1 MTWKSLPQVSYLTC
15 NVLIYRHVPCPSSFC
30 CCCCCFCWVCL
41 ALQAAVDVMSHSL
54 LQLLCVI
61 DLQGE
66 GRVRTLRHWCQLLQQ
81 LHPDNL
87 PADHHYTLSTLP
99 PGSPQ
104 PGRSH
109 DNEWQQLH
117 VAKLDMAASKLA
129 VSVPAHALSRPQQ
142 PAHAVAP
149 SAESP
154 PQSQHADKAATGSA
168 AEFWLNQ
175 VLYVGQLADDQEQE
189 LLTFRELFLHSYAL
203 ENIIVGVPLP
213 ASLPAVHTDTAC
225 MPCRIIRTFMPAHLS
240 AKMACLSCVLQTF
253 PFSNC
258 LCPHRVFPGAK
269 RLPNISPCA

>member
-1 MTWKSLPQVSYLTC
+1 MK
-15 NVLIYRHVPCPSSFC
+15 
-30 CCCCCFCWVCL
+30 
-41 ALQAAVDVMSHSL
+41 
-54 LQLLCVI
+54 
-61 DLQGE
+61 
-66 GRVRTLRHWCQLLQQ
+66 HWCQLLQQ

-87 PADHHYTLSTLP
+87 PAHHHYTLSTLP

-117 VAKLDMAASKLA
+117 VAKLDTAASKLA
-129 VSVPAHALSRPQQ
+129 VSMPTHALSRPQQ
-142 PAHAVAP
+142 PAHAVLP

-213 ASLPAVHTDTAC
+213 ASLPAVHTDTTC
-225 MPCRIIRTFMPAHLS
+225 MLHRIIRTDCQHSCQHRLLACDVSCKTFLYPVACAHTLFCQVLNVCLIS
-240 AKMACLSCVLQTF
+240 VHVLDQKGSDCTSCMAS
-253 PFSNC
+253 S
-258 LCPHRVFPGAK
+258 PHHCHQQQSYPVMSSE
-269 RLPNISPCA
+269 I

>member
-1 MTWKSLPQVSYLTC
+1 MT
-15 NVLIYRHVPCPSSFC
+15 
-30 CCCCCFCWVCL
+30 
-41 ALQAAVDVMSHSL
+41 
-54 LQLLCVI
+54 

-66 GRVRTLRHWCQLLQQ
+66 GRVQTLKHWCQLLQQ

-87 PADHHYTLSTLP
+87 PAHHHYTLSTLP

-109 DNEWQQLH
+109 DSEWQQLH
-117 VAKLDMAASKLA
+117 VAKLDTAASKLA
-129 VSVPAHALSRPQQ
+129 VSVPTHALSRPQQ
-142 PAHAVAP
+142 PACAVSP

-213 ASLPAVHTDTAC
+213 AVYTDAAC
-225 MPCRIIRTFMPAHLS
+225 MLRRIIRTYCQQSCQQRSLACHVFCKPFLSPVACAHVLS
-240 AKMACLSCVLQTF
+240 SVATY
-253 PFSNC
+253 
-258 LCPHRVFPGAK
+258 
-269 RLPNISPCA
+269 LPNINACA